1 MSNFSLVFSVYDARF
16 AGEKKNL
23 SLMEEKDVRRLQSA
37 YEMFGRLM
45 LDEKIYLKK
54 GMTFGCVCRIIGVS
68 PEDLDEVVTREMG
81 MSGQS
86 LMDAYRISSKRGRV
100 VTSE

>member
-1 MSNFSLVFSVYDARF
+1 MMRDLPVKRKTCHSWRRKMS
-16 AGEKKNL
+16 G
-23 SLMEEKDVRRLQSA
+23 
-37 YEMFGRLM
+37 GCRLM

-68 PEDLDEVVTREMG
+68 PEDLDEVVIREMG

>member
-1 MSNFSLVFSVYDARF
+1 MSNFSLVVWLHDTRF
-16 AGEKKNL
+16 ADEKKNL
-23 SLMEEKDVRRLQSA
+23 SHMGEKDVRQLQSA

-54 GMTFGCVCRIIGVS
+54 GMTFECVCRIIGVS
-68 PEDLDEVVTREMG
+68 PEDLDEEIIREMG

-86 LMDAYRISSKRGRV
+86 LMDAYRISSKRGRIV
-100 VTSE
+100 ISE

>member
-1 MSNFSLVFSVYDARF
+1 
-16 AGEKKNL
+16 
-23 SLMEEKDVRRLQSA
+23 MEEKDVRRLQSA

-68 PEDLDEVVTREMG
+68 PEDLDEVLIRRWACPARVLWMPIGFRRREV
-81 MSGQS
+81 GQ
-86 LMDAYRISSKRGRV
+86 
-100 VTSE
+100 